1 MKLTTICKFSLV
13 SAFYLFGPSSFV
25 FAQVGGLNGFSFLQT
40 PVTARVSGLAGVNIT
55 SQDDDVNMFL
65 SNPALLV
72 EELHQHVSVNYLNY
86 LGDIQYSSLAYA
98 HQSKKLGL
106 WGVGLQYFSYG
117 DFEGYDESGND
128 ASDFNARDFALT
140 ISHARK
146 VGVFTLGANLK
157 IAQSLIDTYSAT
169 AILLDLGG
177 TYKHP
182 EKDFRVGLA
191 VKNIGFVVKDY
202 IADSNTELPFDVQI
216 GTTFRPEYMP
226 FRISITAYNLSR
238 GDIAY
243 YDPFLNSNQDE
254 PGVVDKVL
262 RHITVGAE
270 ILLSK
275 NFNVRIGY
283 NHLIRKELRL
293 EETSGGAGFSGGFMF
308 KVKAFEIAYSR
319 RFYHVA
325 GGSNTFT
332 LASDLSTFIKKK

>member
-1 MKLTTICKFSLV
+1 MKFNTICKFLLV
-13 SAFYLFGPSSFV
+13 LAFYLPGAGGVV

-40 PVTARVSGLAGVNIT
+40 PVTARVSGLSGVNIT

-98 HQSKKLGL
+98 HHSEKIGV

-117 DFEGYDESGND
+117 NFEGYDESGND
-128 ASDFNARDFALT
+128 ATDFNARDFAVT
-140 ISHARK
+140 ISHSRK

-157 IAQSLIDTYSAT
+157 LAQSLIDTYTAT
-169 AILLDLGG
+169 AVLLDLGG

-182 EKDFRVGLA
+182 EKDFRVGLT
-191 VKNIGFVVKDY
+191 VKNFGFVVKDY
-202 IADSNTELPFDVQI
+202 IQGSNTGVPFDVQI
-216 GTTFRPEYMP
+216 GTTFKPEYMP
-226 FRISITAYNLSR
+226 FRFSITAYNLSR

-243 YDPFLNSNQDE
+243 YDPFLNNNQDE
-254 PGVVDKVL
+254 PGVVDKIL
-262 RHITVGAE
+262 RHITVGTE

-275 NFNVRIGY
+275 NFNVRVGY
-283 NHLIRKELRL
+283 NHLVRKELRL
-293 EETSGGAGFSGGFMF
+293 EDTSGGAGFSAGFMF
-308 KVKAFEIAYSR
+308 KVKAFELAYAR